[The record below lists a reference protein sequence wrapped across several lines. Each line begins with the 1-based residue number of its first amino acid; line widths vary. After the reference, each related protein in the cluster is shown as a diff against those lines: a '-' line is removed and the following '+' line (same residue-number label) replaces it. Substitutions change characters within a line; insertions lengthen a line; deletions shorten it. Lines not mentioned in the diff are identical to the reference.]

1 MWSSMIGVLGVA
13 QKTKS
18 QTSVQKNLIG
28 FLHDVQLKYVKKYVI
43 NAYLHKYTLSS
54 NIVY

>member
-1 MWSSMIGVLGVA
+1 MIGVLGVA

-43 NAYLHKYTLSS
+43 NAYLRKYTLSS